1 MSTSERQDP
10 TPPEFQEVWKDLDAV
25 KPFLT
30 QELEEA
36 EVFWA
41 SHARTPQS
49 ESAGHRWAVLPLNLG
64 AWSALAAV
72 IVLAMWW
79 WVGAGGNANYYQ
91 TAKGEQQTITLDDGS
106 TVMLNTDTMLSV
118 RLSDQNRVVEL
129 EQGEARFTV
138 THDANRPFSVKAG
151 NGLIHDLGT
160 QFIVK
165 HLSSQVEVFVF
176 EGRVEVGVLE
186 PAASAAGS
194 GRRLLTQGEQVRY
207 TADGQ
212 MSSIQPFEEHIAR
225 AWTEGKLVFHAQP
238 LKSVLVELARYAPGE
253 IRLLDPTLADL
264 PISGI
269 FNLENLG
276 RFPQALQEAFPI
288 TATQINP
295 QLVVLD
301 RKSSS

>member
-1 MSTSERQDP
+1 MSAPERRDP
-10 TPPEFQEVWKDLDAV
+10 ISPEFHEVWKELDGV
-25 KPFLT
+25 KPLLT

-36 EVFWA
+36 EAFWFA
-41 SHARTPQS
+41 HSRTPRS
-49 ESAGHRWAVLPLNLG
+49 ESISRWSVLPLNLG

-72 IVLAMWW
+72 IVLVMWW
-79 WVGAGGNANYYQ
+79 WVGVGANVTHYQ
-91 TAKGEQQTITLDDGS
+91 TAKGKQQTVTLADGS
-106 TVMLNTDTMLSV
+106 IVMLNTDTMLSV
-118 RLSDQNRVVEL
+118 LLSNQERVVEL

-138 THDANRPFSVKAG
+138 THDEHRPFHVKAG
-151 NGLIHDLGT
+151 NGMIHDLGT

-165 HLSSQVEVFVF
+165 HLSDQVEIFVF
-176 EGRVEVGVLE
+176 EGTVEVGVLQ
-186 PAASAAGS
+186 PVSSATAS
-194 GRRLLTQGEQVRY
+194 GRRLLTQGQQVRY
-207 TADGQ
+207 TVEGH
-212 MSSIQPFEEHIAR
+212 MSSIEPFEEHIAS

-238 LKSVLVELARYAPGE
+238 LNTVLNELARYAPGE